1 MFKTYRRTKK
11 SCIDA
16 IDIVDG
22 YINNQD
28 WRVKEN
34 SNCSYSLHGLS
45 NHIATTV
52 QSNYWLKKVYP
63 KKIAD
68 AHQSGDL
75 HIHDLG
81 YISTYC
87 VGWDLRDFL
96 LKGHTGVFGKVAC
109 TPAKHLHSALDHL
122 KNLLFLLRHEAAGAQ
137 AVSSF
142 DTYLAPFIRYDKLKY
157 DDVKQLLQYFV
168 FNMNVPLDKGFQAPF
183 TNVTLDIKPTGSLA
197 EECVVIGGQIM
208 KEKYKD
214 FQEEMNMFN
223 RAFAEVMMEGDVSGR
238 VFTWPIPTY
247 NLTKDLK
254 WDDPMMDPIWEM
266 TAKYG
271 IPYFSNFINSDMD
284 PDDVRSMCCRL
295 RIDTRELRRKGGGL
309 FGADPLTGSIGI
321 VTINLPR
328 IGYLSKTKEDFFKR
342 LKEQMDLAKESLVI
356 KREVIEYTT
365 EQGLYPY
372 SKFYLS
378 GIKERFGS
386 YWSNH
391 FNTIGMNGM
400 NEACLNFLGKNLL
413 SKAGHKFTLEVLNYI
428 RDSLQ
433 EYQEE
438 TGVMFNLEA
447 TPAESTSYRFAK
459 ADKKKFSDIISAN
472 EEAVEKCDADPFYS
486 NSTQLPVDATNDL
499 FEALDNQDD
508 IQCKYTGGTVFH
520 VFLGERIPSISATRA
535 LVKKIASNYKLPY
548 FSITPTFSI
557 CPKHG
562 YMNGEHE
569 YCKDC
574 DERCEIYSRVVGY
587 ITPTN
592 GWNKGKKAEW
602 GSRINYRM

>member
-1 MFKTYRRTKK
+1 MFKTYRKTKK

-16 IDIVDG
+16 IDIIENYVNG
-22 YINNQD
+22 SD

-34 SNCSYSLHGLS
+34 SNSSYSLHGLS

-96 LKGHTGVFGKVAC
+96 LKGHTGVPGRVAC
-109 TPAKHLHSALDHL
+109 KPAKHLHSALDHV
-122 KNLLFLLRHEAAGAQ
+122 KNLIFLLRHEAAGAQ

-142 DTYLAPFIRYDKLKY
+142 DTYMAPFIRYDGLNY
-157 DDVKQLLQYFV
+157 DQVKQLLQYFV

-183 TNVTLDIKPTGSLA
+183 SNITMDITPSGLLGEENVI
-197 EECVVIGGQIM
+197 IGGEI
-208 KEKYKD
+208 KEEKYKD
-214 FQEEMNMFN
+214 FQKEMNMFN
-223 RAFAEVMMEGDVSGR
+223 KAFAEVMMEGDMSGR
-238 VFTWPIPTY
+238 VFTWPVPTY

-271 IPYFSNFINSDMD
+271 IPYFSNFINSDMN

-295 RIDTRELRRKGGGL
+295 RIDNRELRRKGGGL

-328 IGYLSKTKEDFFKR
+328 IGYTSKTKKEFFKQLR
-342 LKEQMDLAKESLVI
+342 ALMELAKESLIV
-356 KREVIEYTT
+356 KRNAIEYTT

-372 SKFYLS
+372 SKYYLS
-378 GIKERFGS
+378 AIKERFGS
-386 YWSNH
+386 YWANH
-391 FNTIGMNGM
+391 FNTIGINGM
-400 NEACLNFLGKNLL
+400 NEACLNFLKKDLFT
-413 SKAGHKFTLEVLNYI
+413 KEGHEFALEVLDYM
-428 RDSLQ
+428 RGVMK

-438 TGVMFNLEA
+438 TEVLFNLEA
-447 TPAESTSYRFAK
+447 TPAESTAYRFAK
-459 ADKKKFSDIISAN
+459 ADKKKYPDIIVAN
-472 EEAVEKCDADPFYS
+472 EEAVKHCDAAPFYS
-486 NSTQLPVDATNDL
+486 NSSQLAVDSTDDV
-499 FEALDNQDD
+499 FEALEHQDE

-520 VFLGERIPSISATRA
+520 VFLGEKIPSMCATKQ
-535 LVKKIASNYKLPY
+535 LVKKIAQNYKLPY

-557 CPKHG
+557 CPDHG
-562 YMNGEHE
+562 YIKGEHE
-569 YCKDC
+569 YCHKC
-574 DERCEIYSRVVGY
+574 KVKCEVYSRVVGY
-587 ITPTN
+587 ISPIN
-592 GWNKGKKAEW
+592 CWNKGKKAEW
-602 GSRINYRM
+602 DKRKNYKI

>member
-1 MFKTYRRTKK
+1 MFKTYRKTKK

-16 IDIVDG
+16 IDIVENYVNG
-22 YINNQD
+22 SD

-34 SNCSYSLHGLS
+34 SNSSYSLNGLS

-68 AHQSGDL
+68 AHQSGDI

-96 LKGHTGVFGKVAC
+96 LKGHTGVYGKVAC
-109 TPAKHLHSALDHL
+109 KPAKHLHSALDHI
-122 KNLLFLLRHEAAGAQ
+122 KNLLFLLRQEAAGAQ
-137 AVSSF
+137 AISSF
-142 DTYLAPFIRYDKLKY
+142 DTYMAPFIRYDKLNY
-157 DDVKQLLQYFV
+157 DQVKQLLQYFI

-183 TNVTLDIKPTGSLA
+183 SNVTMDITPSGLLG
-197 EECVVIGGQIM
+197 EENVIIGGEVQ

-223 RAFAEVMMEGDVSGR
+223 KAFAEVMMEGDMSGR
-238 VFTWPIPTY
+238 VFTWPVPTY

-271 IPYFSNFINSDMD
+271 IPYFSNFINSDMN

-295 RIDTRELRRKGGGL
+295 RIDNRELRRKGGGL

-328 IGYLSKTKEDFFKR
+328 IGYVAKTKKEFFKQ
-342 LKEQMDLAKESLVI
+342 LKSLMDLAKESLVI
-356 KREVIEYTT
+356 KRDAIEYTT

-378 GIKERFGS
+378 GIKERFGK

-391 FNTIGMNGM
+391 FNTIGINGM
-400 NEACLNFLGKNLL
+400 NEACLNFLKKDLL
-413 SKAGHKFTLEVLNYI
+413 TKEGHEFALEVLDYM
-428 RDSLQ
+428 RDVMRQ
-433 EYQEE
+433 YQEE
-438 TGVMFNLEA
+438 TGVLFNLEA
-447 TPAESTSYRFAK
+447 TPAESTAYRFAK
-459 ADKKKFSDIISAN
+459 ADKKKYPEIIVAN
-472 EEAVEKCDADPFYS
+472 EEAVEHCDAAPFYS
-486 NSTQLPVDATNDL
+486 NSSQLAVDSTDDV
-499 FEALDNQDD
+499 FEALENQDD
-508 IQCKYTGGTVFH
+508 LQCKYTGGTVFH
-520 VFLGERIPSISATRA
+520 VFVGEKIPSMCATKK
-535 LVKKIASNYKLPY
+535 LVKKIAQNYKLPY

-557 CPKHG
+557 CPEHG
-562 YMNGEHE
+562 YMKGEHD
-569 YCKDC
+569 YCESCKVK
-574 DERCEIYSRVVGY
+574 CEVYSRVVGY
-587 ITPTN
+587 ISPIN
-592 GWNKGKKAEW
+592 CWNKGKKAEW
-602 GSRINYRM
+602 SKRKSYKI